1 MRPAMLAL
9 SLMLLACGVSHRYRY
24 LALGDSYTIGQSV
37 PESARW
43 PVQLV
48 ARLRMKGLDPGDP
61 QIIARTGWTTSELT
75 ANVNDASPGSDYD
88 LVTLLVGVNDQYRG
102 SDPKG
107 YRPEFAALLKQAV
120 GFARGKADHVI
131 VVSIP
136 DWGATPHAEGQ
147 NREQI
152 GRAIDVFNA
161 INREEALK
169 AGARYVDITPISRDS
184 RTLVAGDGL
193 HPSAE
198 MYAKWVDLI
207 EPEAVAILKKPE

>member
-1 MRPAMLAL
+1 MRLAAILLAL
-9 SLMLLACGVSHRYRY
+9 IPLACGASHRFSY
-24 LALGDSYTIGQSV
+24 LALGDSYTIGQSI
-37 PESARW
+37 PEGGRW

-48 ARLRMKGLDPGDP
+48 ARLRAKGLDAGDP
-61 QIIARTGWTTSELT
+61 KIIARTGWTTGELT
-75 ANVNDASPGSDYD
+75 NNVNDEGPRSDYD

-102 SDPKG
+102 RDPKG

-136 DWGATPHAEGQ
+136 DWGATPYAEGQ
-147 NREQI
+147 DREKI
-152 GRAIDVFNA
+152 GRSIDVFNA
-161 INREEALK
+161 INREETAK
-169 AGARYVDITPISRDS
+169 AGARYVDITPVSRDA
-184 RTLVAGDGL
+184 RTLGAGDGL

-207 EPEAVAILKKPE
+207 EPEAISILTTR